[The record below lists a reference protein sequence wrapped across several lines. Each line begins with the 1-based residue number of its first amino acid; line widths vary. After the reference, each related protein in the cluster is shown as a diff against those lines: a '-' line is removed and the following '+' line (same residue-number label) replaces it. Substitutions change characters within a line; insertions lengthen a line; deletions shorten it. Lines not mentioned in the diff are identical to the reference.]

1 MGFQIIRNDITQVK
15 ADAIVNTANPKPVI
29 GGGTDKAIYDAAG
42 SDKLLA
48 ARKKIGDINLGE
60 AYETPA
66 FDLDA
71 NFIIHTVGPV
81 WDGGESGECEVLRSC
96 YLNSLELATQYK
108 CKSIAFPLISSG
120 VYGFP
125 KNVALDVAKTAIDD
139 FLKKNEMEVFLV
151 VFDDASLVASKECF
165 KEIKEYVDAK
175 YVAAKAKAERML
187 ERETFRGNVRPD
199 MYELQFLE
207 RKFREEHSI
216 DEETFNRRRQEI
228 IDSRKDIK
236 GVLGGIQVTFRD
248 RLLEFQDRKGM
259 TNVDVYKGYFE
270 RKTYNKIVNDK
281 EHKYHP
287 SKGTAI
293 QACLSLHLTLA
304 ESYQLLSAASY
315 AFNEHFDPDIVIMYC
330 ILNQKWKIMDVNV
343 ELEKNGLPEF
353 DCIY

>member
-1 MGFQIIRNDITQVK
+1 MSLQIIRNDITQVK
-15 ADAIVNTANPKPVI
+15 ADVIVNTANPLPVI
-29 GGGTDKAIYDAAG
+29 GGGTDQAIYDAAG

-48 ARKKIGDINLGE
+48 ARKKIGDIKPGE

-96 YLNSLELATQYK
+96 YLNSLELSFQYK

-125 KNVALDVAKTAIDD
+125 KDVALDVAKNAIEE
-139 FLKKNEMEVFLV
+139 FLSEHEMEVYLV

-165 KEIKEYVDAK
+165 KEIKEYVDAE
-175 YVAAKAKAERML
+175 YVEAKARAERLL
-187 ERETFRGNVRPD
+187 ERDAFRGNVHPD
-199 MYELQFLE
+199 MYELRFLE
-207 RKFREEHSI
+207 REFRKEHSI
-216 DEETFNRRRQEI
+216 DEDTFNRRRQEI

-236 GVLGGIQVTFRD
+236 GVLGGKQVNFRD
-248 RLLEFQDRKGM
+248 RLLEFQYDRDL
-259 TNVDVYKGYFE
+259 TNADVYKGYFG
-270 RKTYNKIVNDK
+270 KQTYNKIINK
-281 EHKYHP
+281 EGYHP

-293 QACLSLHLTLA
+293 QACLSLHLSLA

-330 ILNQKWKIMDVNV
+330 ILNKKWRLMDVNA
-343 ELEKNGLPEF
+343 ELVKNGLPEF
-353 DCIY
+353 DYIY

>member
-1 MGFQIIRNDITQVK
+1 MGFQIIRNDITQVR

-175 YVAAKAKAERML
+175 YVAAKAKAERLL
-187 ERETFRGNVRPD
+187 ERDTFRGNAFYPD
-199 MYELQFLE
+199 RYELRFLE
-207 RKFREEHSI
+207 REFREERSI

-236 GVLGGIQVTFRD
+236 GVLGGKQVTFRD
-248 RLLEFQDRKGM
+248 KLLEFQDRNDM
-259 TNVDVYKGYFE
+259 SNVDVYKGYFG
-270 RKTYNKIVNDK
+270 KQTYNKITNVK
-281 EHKYHP
+281 GYHP

-293 QACLSLHLTLA
+293 QACLSLHLSLA
-304 ESYQLLSAASY
+304 ESYQLLSAASF

-330 ILNQKWKIMDVNV
+330 ILNKKWRLMDVNA
-343 ELEKNGLPEF
+343 ELVKNGLPEF
-353 DCIY
+353 DLIY